1 MYSVFNPFPVT
12 ERLLCYFVAHLAE
25 EGLAYQTVKTY
36 LAAVRDTH
44 VSLGFPDLRSS
55 DNLPR
60 LTKIQAGIRRVQAL
74 KNQPK
79 RVRLPI
85 TPAILERLR
94 VHWSSDRDGGLFWAV
109 ASLCFFGFFRLGELL
124 APSADKLLYLSW
136 GDVSFDRA
144 PHPSIMKV
152 HLKTSKCDQFGKGV
166 NIFIG
171 RSKDSI
177 CPVEACLAYIAV
189 RGSDP
194 GYFFRDRE
202 GKWLLK
208 PRFVSEMRKA
218 LAAIGLHQETYAGH
232 SFRIGAATTAAA
244 AGLEDS
250 TIQLL
255 GRWNS
260 AAFLAYIR
268 TPGIQLA
275 AHTARLAKRQ

>member
-109 ASLCFFGFFRLGELL
+109 
-124 APSADKLLYLSW
+124 
-136 GDVSFDRA
+136 
-144 PHPSIMKV
+144 
-152 HLKTSKCDQFGKGV
+152 
-166 NIFIG
+166 
-171 RSKDSI
+171 
-177 CPVEACLAYIAV
+177 
-189 RGSDP
+189 
-194 GYFFRDRE
+194 
-202 GKWLLK
+202 
-208 PRFVSEMRKA
+208 
-218 LAAIGLHQETYAGH
+218 
-232 SFRIGAATTAAA
+232 
-244 AGLEDS
+244 
-250 TIQLL
+250 
-255 GRWNS
+255 
-260 AAFLAYIR
+260 
-268 TPGIQLA
+268 
-275 AHTARLAKRQ
+275 